1 MEIFLLAVIV
11 FFLSIL
17 FSMIGIGGASIYVPL
32 FYSLGFELNQA
43 IALGLFLNISTTFF
57 SSINFYRK
65 KIMINEKKVLLTFLI
80 TIITGSLLSS
90 VFFKFI
96 DQIFVKIFLI
106 IFLILGSI
114 NIATENPHTTKTK
127 IKNRFFD
134 IIFGLIV
141 GIGTGIAGIGGGILL
156 IPYLIK
162 RGLDTKNAIAISHFC
177 VFFASLITLLIHLN
191 NGLKLEIINY
201 IPIVLIAIIG
211 SEIGSWIILTNRM
224 DNRSF
229 RKIFVLIASF
239 FIIKL
244 ILELV

>member
-90 VFFKFI
+90 IFFKFI

-191 NGLKLEIINY
+191 NGLELEIINY

-211 SEIGSWIILTNRM
+211 SEIGSWIILTNRI

>member
-90 VFFKFI
+90 IFFKFI

-211 SEIGSWIILTNRM
+211 SEIGSWIILTNRI

>member
-211 SEIGSWIILTNRM
+211 SEIGSWIILTNRI